1 MNEAD
6 NAGNIEG
13 PAEDLTS
20 DRDPEQRLRERLAE
34 VVRVLALADEAGR
47 VAGPAAFRLLEEY
60 RAPFAEALTGFGEA
74 LADFLPLDSTY
85 PTLFEHPAFSEQL
98 RPLSDGLRSF
108 PLFRRIQ
115 ALIGNH
121 QNDEEVE
128 RTVLLR
134 GQPGF
139 DLPGRLVQ
147 DFYRNTVTVR
157 SFQSRAAALA
167 ERTRVEIRTR
177 ALSEGGPVRMLRLV
191 CGSGVEP
198 EAVMVDR
205 VCAENLMVTCVDN
218 SLVSL
223 RRAGRVLERRFT
235 HKPRLLRADP
245 LTLNSNPNRP
255 RELFDIV
262 YTLTL
267 FVTLTASEA
276 LTLAR
281 SCYGFLAPGGVLLTG
296 SYAPDLPRSERA
308 LLAGLLGLQI
318 EYRDE
323 GDWLQLLRAARFDP
337 DSTRLERPA
346 PSTILVGA
354 RRGAPVQSQE

>member
-1 MNEAD
+1 MDEVD
-6 NAGNIEG
+6 SAGNTWG
-13 PAEDLTS
+13 PAGGLTS

-34 VVRVLALADEAGR
+34 VIRVLALAEEEGR
-47 VAGPAAFRLLEEY
+47 LAGPAAFWLLQKF
-60 RAPFAEALTGFGEA
+60 RTPFAEALTDFGEA

-85 PTLFEHPAFSEQL
+85 PTLLEHPGFSEQL

-115 ALIGNH
+115 ELSGNH

-128 RTVLLR
+128 RAVLL
-134 GQPGF
+134 GDQPGSV
-139 DLPGRLVQ
+139 LPLRLVQ
-147 DFYRNTVTVR
+147 DFYRSTVTVR

-167 ERTRVEIRTR
+167 ERARVEVRTR

-198 EAVMVDR
+198 EALMADR
-205 VCAENLMVTCVDN
+205 VCAENLMITCADN

-235 HKPRLLRADP
+235 HRPRLVRADP

-267 FVTLTASEA
+267 FVTLTSSEV

-296 SYAPDLPRSERA
+296 SYAPDLPRSEKA

-337 DSTRLERPA
+337 DSTRVERPA
-346 PSTILVGA
+346 PSTILVAA
-354 RRGAPVQSQE
+354 RRGTPVQPQE